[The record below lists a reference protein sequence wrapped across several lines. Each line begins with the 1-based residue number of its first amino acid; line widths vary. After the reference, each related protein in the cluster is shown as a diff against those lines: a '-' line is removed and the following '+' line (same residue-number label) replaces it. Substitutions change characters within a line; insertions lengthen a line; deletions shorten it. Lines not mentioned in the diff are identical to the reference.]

1 MSNPIKADYE
11 HFGEIADNWI
21 PHSAVILVTTGSRS
35 LPENRAVA
43 KLVKR
48 THHMGKDDFCSPYRS

>member
-21 PHSAVILVTTGSRS
+21 PHSAVIL
-35 LPENRAVA
+35 
-43 KLVKR
+43 
-48 THHMGKDDFCSPYRS
+48 GKYGADCG